1 MTLEDMIA
9 AMEGKSADCGDD
21 CDEKVKTDEEIEEEA
36 KDVDP
41 DDLEDDVEDSDTD
54 VAKESASFAVNAE
67 QVSVAVD
74 IIALS
79 CCESYLKNP
88 SEESKAQ
95 VVSTMEGA
103 IGDAITRIK
112 EWFKKLW
119 SKIVGWANKVK
130 MYVLSYFMKN
140 EKFLKKYES
149 ELNNKYNTL
158 ASRDITMELIDFSN
172 MDTSPITKAK
182 EGIKQVK
189 TFVDGKLAELEAA
202 IKAGGKVKDDK
213 ELAKEAET
221 GKAEAERVN
230 KLLDTF
236 SSVKFKKYDTKLTAS
251 LAKTEIKWAL
261 NAKSKEIKELND
273 LVNEATNYL
282 NQIKARVDKINA
294 NASDTKNSAT
304 VVKITSTIVSMVS
317 SGITILTKAQRISMK
332 VFKARISQATAIA
345 RKVLGGSATKE
356 GAFEGEGEG
365 AEGTMESTLLDNVMK
380 FI

>member
-54 VAKESASFAVNAE
+54 VAKESAAFAVNAE
-67 QVSVAVD
+67 QVSVALD

-103 IGDAITRIK
+103 VGDAIARIK

-158 ASRDITMELIDFSN
+158 ASRDITMELIDFSG
-172 MDTSPITKAK
+172 MDMSGITKAK
-182 EGIKQVK
+182 DGIKQMK
-189 TFVDGKLAELEAA
+189 TFVDTKLSELEAA
-202 IKAGGKVKDDK
+202 IKDGSKVKDDK
-213 ELAKEAET
+213 QLAKES
-221 GKAEAERVN
+221 EAAKGEIERAN
-230 KLLDTF
+230 KMLDTIAGM
-236 SSVKFKKYDTKLTAS
+236 KFKKYDTKLTAS

-261 NAKSKEIKELND
+261 NAKSKEVKELSD
-273 LVNEATNYL
+273 MVNEATNYL
-282 NQIKARVDKINA
+282 NQIKARVDKINV
-294 NASDTKNSAT
+294 NSSDSKSSAT
-304 VVKITSTIVSMVS
+304 IVKITSMIVSTVS
-317 SGITILTKAQRISMK
+317 AAVASLTKAQRMGMK
-332 VFKARISQATAIA
+332 LFKARISQATAIA

-356 GAFEGEGEG
+356 GAMEGEAEG